1 MKQKKKIATMIA
13 MGFAA
18 VLTLSACGGGSDEGN
33 SNEGKEAVEQKVVVD
48 KELQQQLNPKAGQ
61 AIVPNSI
68 KSERVEVSSG
78 CASAL
83 APVRDF
89 VEKNP
94 SGLAVDPDTLNKY
107 VQLAQDAKTTCSPQ
121 EWTDWYT
128 KEFAGWLYT
137 KGE

>member
-1 MKQKKKIATMIA
+1 
-13 MGFAA
+13 MGFVA
-18 VLTLSACGGGSDEGN
+18 VLTLSACGGGSDEN
-33 SNEGKEAVEQKVVVD
+33 TSNDNTKAQEQKVVVD

-107 VQLAQDAKTTCSPQ
+107 VQMAQDAKTTCSPQ